1 MDKQSFLS
9 LYERLSRY
17 GWARYHLLHAMQVAS
32 LFKTKSHYSL
42 SEWKTVVEAPPF
54 STDYYCNFT
63 VPFASEFSWGS
74 RSPFFSALSEMLQA
88 QWQRV
93 RKCFSF
99 DLNEPA
105 NPVQQSTY
113 TKKKKFLTNRDVI
126 IGIDTRKMNSTYEQ
140 APYSFSSVLD
150 IFSFDDCLHAYFFNT
165 MCPVTWHQ
173 LWRYYLCCPS

>member
-1 MDKQSFLS
+1 
-9 LYERLSRY
+9 
-17 GWARYHLLHAMQVAS
+17 
-32 LFKTKSHYSL
+32 
-42 SEWKTVVEAPPF
+42 
-54 STDYYCNFT
+54 
-63 VPFASEFSWGS
+63 
-74 RSPFFSALSEMLQA
+74 MLQA

-140 APYSFSSVLD
+140 AIYSFSSVLD

-165 MCPVTWHQ
+165 MCPVT
-173 LWRYYLCCPS
+173 